1 MTHPVPA
8 GQARRTTLMTRIL
21 AVMSISVLGIIGGL
35 AAYVDQHQRADIT
48 RSVDSYMDGI
58 GSSTVSGLQNWLEGR
73 ERLAE
78 MTAQALAREPDSST
92 YRDILKSKALT
103 DTFDISYVGMPDGGF
118 IFWPED
124 TFPAGFDPRT
134 RPWYKMATETKG
146 TILTPPFMR
155 QATKALGMTF
165 GAPILRDGQILG
177 VVGGTFNMKTL
188 SATISAITLDGLGYA
203 FLIDDKGVIQIHPK
217 AEMVTKTLA
226 DEFPEGTPAVGTT
239 MVQAR
244 SGGNDW
250 LVRFTPLQIPGRTWQ
265 LVTVVD
271 QDLAFQPLQEF
282 RTIALLVALGG
293 LAALLL
299 ITHQALTRLVARPV
313 RAMTATMED
322 LAGGNL
328 SVTIPGA
335 GRTDEI
341 GAMAGAVEVFR
352 VNAVERT
359 RLEAEQQAEAAAREE
374 RGKRIEDMIATF
386 DRDMVDVL
394 TLVTSAAT
402 ELEATAQALTT
413 TADRS
418 AGDATTAAA
427 ATEQASVNVQS
438 VAQSTDLL
446 AASIDNISRSAGQ
459 SRDVAEQAME
469 AARKTDV
476 TVQSLVES
484 TDRISQIVNL
494 INDIANQTNLLALN
508 ATIEAARAGEA
519 GKGFAVVANEVKSLA
534 NQTSKATEEISNQIT
549 AIQQVSDEVAGAI
562 RDIAEVIT
570 DVNTLA
576 GDISSAVEEQGNSTR
591 EIARNVAEAAKGTQD
606 VAQSV
611 ISVTDGAR
619 ETGDNASQVL
629 AAAAELS
636 RQSEQM
642 REQVNSFFHQIRSA

>member
-1 MTHPVPA
+1 MSHPPVP
-8 GQARRTTLMTRIL
+8 RRTTLLTRIL
-21 AVMSISVLGIIGGL
+21 TTLTLSVLTIILGL
-35 AAYVDQHQRADIT
+35 AAYVDRHQKADIT
-48 RSVDSYMDGI
+48 RSIDSYMAGI
-58 GSSTVSGLQNWLEGR
+58 GGSTVTGLENWLAGR
-73 ERLAE
+73 ERLVE
-78 MTAQALAREPDSST
+78 MAAQAMAREPDSSAYLT
-92 YRDILKSKALT
+92 ILKSKALT
-103 DTFDISYVGMPDGGF
+103 DTFDISYVGLPDGKF

-134 RPWYKMATETKG
+134 RPWYKMASDTKG
-146 TILTPPFMR
+146 TILTPPFIR

-165 GAPILRDGQILG
+165 GAPILRDGQLLG

-203 FLIDDKGVIQIHPK
+203 FIIDEKGVIQLHPK
-217 AEMVTKTLA
+217 AEMVTKGLA
-226 DEFPEGTPAVGTT
+226 DEFTGLTPAVGKE
-239 MVQAR
+239 MQAAQ
-244 SGGNDW
+244 GNGKDW

-265 LVTVVD
+265 LVTVID
-271 QDLAFQPLQEF
+271 QDLAYQPLTEF
-282 RTIALLVALGG
+282 RMVALFVALGG

-299 ITHQALTRLVARPV
+299 INHQALTRMVARPV
-313 RAMTATMED
+313 REMTATMED
-322 LAGGNL
+322 LANGNL

-341 GAMAGAVEVFR
+341 GAMAATVEVFR
-352 VNAVERT
+352 RNAVERT
-359 RLEAEQQAEAAAREE
+359 RLEAEQAAASAAREE
-374 RGKRIEDMIATF
+374 RGKRIEALISGF

-394 TLVTSAAT
+394 NLVTSAAT

-459 SRDVAEQAME
+459 SREVAEQAME
-469 AARKTDV
+469 AARKTDS
-476 TVQSLVES
+476 TVRSLVET

-494 INDIANQTNLLALN
+494 INDIASQTNLLALN

-534 NQTSKATEEISNQIT
+534 NQTSKATEDITSQIS
-549 AIQQVSDEVAGAI
+549 AIQKVSDEVAGAI

-576 GDISSAVEEQGNSTR
+576 GNISAAVEEQGNSTR
-591 EIARNVAEAAKGTQD
+591 EIARNVAEAARGTQD

-619 ETGDNASQVL
+619 ETGDNAGQVL

-642 REQVNSFFHQIRSA
+642 REQVSHFFHQIRSA